1 MSKQLK
7 ESKLAEFKNYCSL
20 FKCPAFLGLKKNI
33 KLYGQDKE
41 MSIRSLTILKH
52 YKEKFLGIRNS
63 DIDAMMS
70 DKNDREMSSSYAKHM
85 KPTHKK
91 EFENAYTFLC
101 RSLNTDIFE
110 LEEFPTISHDGTVKY
125 KSNEVEKILIEKEEK
140 EEKKSIEKVE
150 KIKVKSTMKD
160 AWDDDEFISP
170 FMSKINIPK
179 VVNGIVVID
188 QKLI

>member
-7 ESKLAEFKNYCSL
+7 DSKLAEFKHYCSL
-20 FKCPAFLGLKKNI
+20 FKCPAFLGMKKNT
-33 KLYGQDKE
+33 KLFGQEKE
-41 MSIRSLTILKH
+41 MSIRFLNILKH

-91 EFENAYTFLC
+91 EFENAYIFLC

-110 LEEFPTISHDGTVKY
+110 LEDFPTISHDGSVKY
-125 KSNEVEKILIEKEEK
+125 KSNEI
-140 EEKKSIEKVE
+140 EKKSIEKVE
-150 KIKVKSTMKD
+150 KVLEKKSVEKKIIIKSTMKD
-160 AWDDDEFISP
+160 AWDDDEFTSP
-170 FMSKINIPK
+170 FMAKINLPK
-179 VVNGIVVID
+179 VVDGKVVME